1 MSAAPT
7 SAPHADA
14 RGRFIDQT
22 AAWIVR
28 RFAPGAVIDADT
40 PLFEGLIDSI
50 RILELIAWTERAI
63 GDQIPDPMIRMD
75 HFRTLRAVAETFIPE
90 TERQVSCVER

>member
-1 MSAAPT
+1 MSAPT
-7 SAPHADA
+7 SAPVANA
-14 RGRFIDQT
+14 RGRFIDEA

-28 RFAPGAVIDADT
+28 RFAPGAVVDADT

-50 RILELIAWTERAI
+50 RILELIAWTERAV
-63 GDQIPDPMIRMD
+63 GEQIPDRMIRMD

-90 TERQVSCVER
+90 TERQVPHVER

>member
-1 MSAAPT
+1 MSAPRI
-7 SAPHADA
+7 SAPGAGA
-14 RGRFIDQT
+14 RGRFIDET

-28 RFAPGAVIDADT
+28 RFAPGAVIDADS

-63 GDQIPDPMIRMD
+63 GDRIPDRMIRMD

-90 TERQVSCVER
+90 TDREDRHVER